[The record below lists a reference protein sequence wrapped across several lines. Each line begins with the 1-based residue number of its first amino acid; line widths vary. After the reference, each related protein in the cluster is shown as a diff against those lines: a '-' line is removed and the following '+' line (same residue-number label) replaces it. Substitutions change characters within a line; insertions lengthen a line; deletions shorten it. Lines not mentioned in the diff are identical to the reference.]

1 MDVIK
6 GCNGILLYRGIDT
19 RQKQNLSM
27 WGFSMRELSYEEL
40 LVMDL
45 QSIPERK
52 QELETIADPAWLHL
66 RKRQLADLERLLD
79 HLEENDR
86 FLIEELVINRKQA
99 RFLTQQT
106 EMTVQSI
113 YAARQQIIMKLC
125 SMRYGAVYHP

>member
-1 MDVIK
+1 
-6 GCNGILLYRGIDT
+6 
-19 RQKQNLSM
+19 
-27 WGFSMRELSYEEL
+27 
-40 LVMDL
+40 MDL

-52 QELETIADPAWLHL
+52 QELETITDPALAHL
-66 RKRQLADLERLLD
+66 RKRQLADIERLLD

-106 EMTVQSI
+106 GMTVQSI
-113 YAARQQIIMKLC
+113 YAARQHIIMKLC